1 MKLDIMGLQ
10 FDNVTMDE
18 ASARAEQIL
27 AGKKTCYAVTPNA
40 EIAYE
45 ALYDETLRALIN
57 GADLVLPDGAG
68 VVLASKLLKT
78 PLKQKVA
85 GVDFADRLL
94 SILEKTG
101 GGLFLLGT
109 AFIYGAGL
117 ESGVDFLFFE
127 NFTLGLCSN
136 KFVVGLALVSSAA
149 LFKLAAF
156 PFQFWS
162 PDVYQGSP
170 NPVSAFFAVGSK
182 AAGIVFLAQ
191 VFMYIDFSALPAIGS
206 KAVFVVSVIA
216 ALTIIVGNL
225 GAITQ
230 TNAKRLMGFSGI
242 ANAGYLLV
250 LLAALMKVPKS
261 SELFELS
268 LYFYM
273 FANYA
278 IFFVINQF
286 EGDDLS
292 PLELSDFRGLIRKN
306 PVADSTLI
314 IALAS
319 LAGIPPTAG
328 FFGKLLIL
336 ILAWY
341 AQLYVLMGIMI
352 AGSVVSIFYYF
363 SWIRASVDVGMGDER
378 RLSGSYAMLP
388 TMIALSAATLVFGVI
403 FFLKY

>member
-1 MKLDIMGLQ
+1 MPSP
-10 FDNVTMDE
+10 VS
-18 ASARAEQIL
+18 ASLESAA
-27 AGKKTCYAVTPNA
+27 KY
-40 EIAYE
+40 
-45 ALYDETLRALIN
+45 
-57 GADLVLPDGAG
+57 LVVSG
-68 VVLASKLLKT
+68 VS
-78 PLKQKVA
+78 
-85 GVDFADRLL
+85 
-94 SILEKTG
+94 

-136 KFVVGLALVSSAA
+136 KFVIGLALVSSAA

-268 LYFYM
+268 LYFYLAAYM

-328 FFGKLLIL
+328 FFDKLLIL